1 MGTTALT
8 ELVKT
13 YVDSDTKERL
23 EATAKRE
30 QCSVAYLL
38 RRLIREGLAAAA

>member
-13 YVDSDTKERL
+13 YVDADTKTQL
-23 EATAKRE
+23 EETAKRE

-38 RRLIREGLAAAA
+38 RRLIREGLAATA